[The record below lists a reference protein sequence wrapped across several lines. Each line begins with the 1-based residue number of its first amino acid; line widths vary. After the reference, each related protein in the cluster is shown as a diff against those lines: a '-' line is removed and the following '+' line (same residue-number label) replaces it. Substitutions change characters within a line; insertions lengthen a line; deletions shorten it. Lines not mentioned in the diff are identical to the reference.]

1 MLPNSFP
8 FGRGRAGHIASAL
21 LGFALVLCSP
31 GARAA
36 SEIVEM
42 DTDLHG
48 ALGKLKDV
56 PRPEAPEIDPASD
69 EGQQAIARMKLPTG
83 LKASLWA
90 AEPMLANPVAFNFDE
105 KGRMF
110 VAETFRYRTSVLD
123 IRDYM
128 WTLEDDLANRNQGD
142 FLASIRKDFGE
153 AGIKELSKETE
164 RVQLIE
170 DTNGDGVADKSTV
183 YAEDFRSPLDGIAS
197 GVLAR
202 RGEVWFTNIPALWK
216 LTGKEKA
223 ETRTELLRGFGV
235 RFNFTG
241 HDFHGLVFGPDGR
254 IYFSIGD
261 RGASVK
267 TKEGTMIEAP
277 DAGSVFRCYPDGSH
291 LELFATG
298 MRNPQ
303 SLLFNEYGDL
313 FTGDND
319 CDQGDQERLVHVV
332 ENGDSGW
339 RIGYQHAPRGNAGPW
354 NAERLWLPRH
364 PSQPAYLLP
373 PICNIEDGP
382 SGIAYYPG
390 TGLAPEYAGK
400 IFITHFKGAIAS
412 SGIYTY
418 RVKPSG
424 ASYAIESETPFL
436 KNALPTDVR
445 FGPDGRLYYSD
456 WAEGW
461 PKSKRGRIYA
471 IFDPNHVNDPLVKS
485 TQQLI
490 ASDYTKKTAADLAGL
505 LAHPDWRV
513 RLDAQLELA
522 NRGAAGIATLSSVA
536 GKADG
541 SPLARRHAVWG
552 LGQLAVNL
560 PDAIKALRPLLQ
572 ANDAEVRAQ
581 VAKELGDCNDQS
593 SNDALVSILVS
604 DTSARVKFFA
614 AQSLG
619 KLKDAAA
626 TSALLTS
633 IRGNND
639 VDAYLRHALVMG
651 LVGCATPAQLTA
663 LKTDESRAARLAG
676 VLALRRLGNADVT
689 TFLTDSD
696 PFIVTEAVEA
706 IYDLPIVSAYPAVAA
721 FIDHP
726 VASEPIMLR
735 ALNAQFR
742 IGTPANATALANY
755 VVRADAPANLREEA
769 LTLLSLWPTP
779 PARDRLIGV
788 YRPLP
793 DKTRDSSI
801 VADALNSHI
810 PELLSTRT
818 PEGLQLATLQVVAAL
833 KLNSAVPLV
842 RAIVAND
849 QAPET
854 VRTAALE
861 MLNHLA
867 DPQLPLSID
876 AALTSNSAKLR
887 LAALP
892 LSMKLHPESA
902 PAALARLLKNG
913 TLAEQRTAY
922 ISLGDLA
929 QPAADTILASELKKL
944 AAGKVAPGAEIELLN
959 AAAKCA
965 SPEVKQLLAARD
977 TALANN
983 PDPLAPFQVSLEGG
997 DANKGRSLFYYHP
1010 VLACVRCHTADT
1022 PGGEAGP
1029 NLAGIGARKSRGY
1042 ILESIVKPN
1051 AKIADGFDTQIVT
1064 LKSGALTAG
1073 VFVAGNEEEVT
1084 LRDNNGKTVVIK
1096 KTDIASRTSAPSSMP
1111 EIFGAILTKT
1121 ELRDLVGFVDSLK
1134 VKTPATEAPLRA
1146 LVPPPT
1152 D

>member
-1 MLPNSFP
+1 
-8 FGRGRAGHIASAL
+8 
-21 LGFALVLCSP
+21 
-31 GARAA
+31 
-36 SEIVEM
+36 M
-42 DTDLHG
+42 DTDVHG
-48 ALGKLKDV
+48 AVGKLKDAV
-56 PRPEAPEIDPASD
+56 RQEAPEIDPASD
-69 EGQQAIARMKLPTG
+69 EGQQALARMKLPPG

-105 KGRMF
+105 KGRVF

-128 WTLEDDLANRNQGD
+128 WTLEDDLANRNQAD

-153 AGIKELSKETE
+153 EGIKELSKETE

-183 YAEDFRSPLDGIAS
+183 YAENFRSPIDGIAS

-216 LTGKEKA
+216 FTGQDKA
-223 ETRTELLRGFGV
+223 ETRTELFRGFGL

-241 HDFHGLVFGPDGR
+241 HDFHGLIFGPDGR

-261 RGASVK
+261 RAASVK

-277 DAGSVFRCYPDGSH
+277 DTGSVFRCYPDGSH

-298 MRNPQ
+298 LRNPQ

-319 CDQGDQERLVHVV
+319 SDQGDQERLVHVV

-390 TGLAPEYAGK
+390 TGLTPDYAGK

-418 RVKPSG
+418 QVKPAG
-424 ASYAIESETPFL
+424 ASYAIESEAPFL
-436 KNALPTDVR
+436 RNALPTDVR

-471 IFDPNHVNDPLVKS
+471 IFDPNRVNDPLVKS
-485 TQQLI
+485 TRQLI
-490 ASDYTKKTAADLAGL
+490 ASDYTKKTNDDLAGL

-522 NRGAAGIATLSSVA
+522 NRGAASIETLSSVA
-536 GKADG
+536 SKTDG

-552 LGQLAVNL
+552 LGQLGVKFPGAV
-560 PDAIKALRPLLQ
+560 KALRPLLK

-581 VAKELGDCNDQS
+581 AAKELGDCSDHAS
-593 SNDALVSILVS
+593 DDALVSILLS
-604 DTSARVKFFA
+604 DPSLRVKFFA

-619 KLKDAAA
+619 KLKYAGA

-633 IRGNND
+633 IRSNND
-639 VDAYLRHALVMG
+639 ADAYLRHALVMG
-651 LVGCATPAQLTA
+651 LVGCATPEQLTA
-663 LKTDESRAARLAG
+663 LKTDESRAARLAA
-676 VLALRRLGNADVT
+676 VLALRRLANAEVT
-689 TFLTDSD
+689 TFLTDND
-696 PFIVTEAVEA
+696 PLIVNEAVEA
-706 IYDLPIVSAYPAVAA
+706 IYDLPIVAAYPAVAA

-742 IGTPANATALANY
+742 IGTPANAVALANY
-755 VVRADAPANLREEA
+755 VVRPDAPEKLREEA
-769 LTLLSLWPTP
+769 LTLLSLWPEP
-779 PARDRLIGV
+779 PARDRLIGI

-793 DKTRDSSI
+793 DKTRDSAI
-801 VADALNSHI
+801 GIGALNSHMS
-810 PELLSTRT
+810 ELLSTAT
-818 PEGLQLATLQVVAAL
+818 PEALQLATLQVIAAL
-833 KLNSAVPLV
+833 KLNSTVPLV
-842 RAIVAND
+842 RALVANNS
-849 QAPET
+849 ASET
-854 VRTAALE
+854 VRTAALD
-861 MLNHLA
+861 MLKRLA
-867 DPQLPLSID
+867 DPQLPESIA
-876 AALTSNSAKLR
+876 AALASNSAELR

-892 LSMKLHPESA
+892 LSTKLHPESA
-902 PAALARLLKNG
+902 GGTLARLLENG

-929 QPAADTILASELKKL
+929 QPEADTILASELKKL
-944 AAGKVAPGAEIELLN
+944 AVGKVAPGAQIELLD
-959 AAAKCA
+959 AAAKRA

-977 TALANN
+977 AALAKD
-983 PDPLAPFQVSLEGG
+983 PDPLAAFQVSLEGG
-997 DANKGRSLFYYHP
+997 DAKKGRSLFYYHP
-1010 VLACVRCHTADT
+1010 VLACVRCHTADSA
-1022 PGGEAGP
+1022 GGEAGP
-1029 NLAGIGARKSRGY
+1029 NLAGIGARKPREY

-1051 AKIADGFDTQIVT
+1051 AKIADGFDTQVVT

-1073 VFVAGNEEEVT
+1073 VFVAENESEIT
-1084 LRDNNGKTVVIK
+1084 LRDSNGRNVVIK
-1096 KTDIASRTSAPSSMP
+1096 KSDIASRTSAPSSMP
-1111 EIFGAILTKT
+1111 EIFGTILTKA
-1121 ELRDLVGFVDSLK
+1121 ELRDLVEFVDSLK
-1134 VKTPATEAPLRA
+1134 VRTPAKEAPLRA